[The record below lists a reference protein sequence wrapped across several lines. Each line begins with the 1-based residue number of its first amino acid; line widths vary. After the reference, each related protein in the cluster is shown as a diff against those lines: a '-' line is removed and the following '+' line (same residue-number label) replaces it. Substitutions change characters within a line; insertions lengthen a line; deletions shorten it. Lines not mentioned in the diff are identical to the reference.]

1 MTVLRRIYTK
11 GSALSRFAALLLMC
25 LLFSSCKK
33 ENNTDPMGLQEF
45 LKREDCG
52 LFGHG
57 GFLFRY
63 NESHCQFSI
72 NSMRRQVRMQD
83 DTQSDYVN
91 IQFTVFPTPSAEG
104 VELLLRYKVGDDEI
118 SSRCFMEI
126 VKYESDKFWLWDKEA
141 GLGIITPCA
150 YNPYK

>member
-1 MTVLRRIYTK
+1 
-11 GSALSRFAALLLMC
+11 
-25 LLFSSCKK
+25 
-33 ENNTDPMGLQEF
+33 
-45 LKREDCG
+45 
-52 LFGHG
+52 
-57 GFLFRY
+57 
-63 NESHCQFSI
+63 
-72 NSMRRQVRMQD
+72 MQD

>member
-1 MTVLRRIYTK
+1 M
-11 GSALSRFAALLLMC
+11 SRFAALLLMC

-126 VKYESDKFWLWDKEA
+126 VKYESDKFWLCSQTHRGYCRWAKGAYHQRIQKSCKCHEE
-141 GLGIITPCA
+141 GL
-150 YNPYK
+150 